1 MDSRPGPMGPRA
13 SIIALLIDSS
23 RLNSS
28 GDGDDPSVE
37 DTSRRS
43 E

>member
-13 SIIALLIDSS
+13 SIIALIVDSTLS
-23 RLNSS
+23 NSS
-28 GDGDDPSVE
+28 GDSDDILVD